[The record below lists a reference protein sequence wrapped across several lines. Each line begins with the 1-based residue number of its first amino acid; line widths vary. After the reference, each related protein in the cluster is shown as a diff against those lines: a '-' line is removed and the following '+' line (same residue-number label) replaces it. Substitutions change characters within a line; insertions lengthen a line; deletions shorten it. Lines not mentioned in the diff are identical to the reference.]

1 MAVHLKP
8 EETRGYHSPESL
20 GLVYCSAERVEI
32 AGTELL
38 KSGDE
43 ELCLVCIA
51 GKAFYQCGGESGEA
65 VLCDMLYVPVR
76 SDIILS
82 GNGAVFMRFGAP
94 CSRQYQFKHISFSE
108 VNGDSRY

>member
-38 KSGDE
+38 KS
-43 ELCLVCIA
+43 CLL
-51 GKAFYQCGGESGEA
+51 YTSGSRR
-65 VLCDMLYVPVR
+65 LPPVR
-76 SDIILS
+76 KNITRRPE
-82 GNGAVFMRFGAP
+82 NG
-94 CSRQYQFKHISFSE
+94 
-108 VNGDSRY
+108 

>member
-65 VLCDMLYVPVR
+65 VLCDMLYAPVR
-76 SDIILS
+76 SYMGRQKTEPCGTSGILS
-82 GNGAVFMRFGAP
+82 TRNSARAV
-94 CSRQYQFKHISFSE
+94 S
-108 VNGDSRY
+108 

>member
-43 ELCLVCIA
+43 
-51 GKAFYQCGGESGEA
+51 
-65 VLCDMLYVPVR
+65 
-76 SDIILS
+76 
-82 GNGAVFMRFGAP
+82 
-94 CSRQYQFKHISFSE
+94 
-108 VNGDSRY
+108 